1 MSEEQTENKK
11 TESDLAVPP
20 FIQIITAISNA
31 FGRGADDILSDNVLY
46 GLDAK
51 GRVWEWNYADP
62 DCEGSADGWELMSNA
77 VYKAGKEPPQPKK
90 TR

>member
-1 MSEEQTENKK
+1 MSEDQKETSE
-11 TESDLAVPP
+11 TASDRAVPP

-51 GRVWEWNYADP
+51 GRVWEWNFADP
-62 DCEGSADGWELMSNA
+62 DCEGSEDGWALMPNT
-77 VYKAGKEPPQPKK
+77 VFKEGKEPPQPKK